1 MSERHDTLTTNTA
14 EIDGTNLDDRQKSAK
29 EKLYLDSFQNL
40 GRKAMLLTGAM
51 LAFSPSPSLAGS
63 DQKQASVSE
72 AEYEALMALPWN
84 IETAILRAEMNV
96 FVGDQVGLSQASS
109 AQYNRRLFTNK
120 PPYNTGA
127 LAIMK
132 RYEDYLRSQTEQID
146 ANPDAW
152 IRRVDNF
159 IDPYSQYCTSNQA
172 VSGLVKYRLNPKNKT
187 KVQIQSANLAAS
199 GDEQAS
205 VDDFNNDGV
214 STSFTVACREKD
226 TYKLIIGGMVI
237 DKQRD
242 HFVAGSNKVTLMD
255 TTKSAPTDSARK
267 TTLKRNTVD
276 FTPSKDKTRPRMLVI
291 KLQTFSRFHPANV
304 SPSQFEYMLRKPTT
318 RWKTVKIEKGEK
330 PGNSTL
336 STTWARQ

>member
-120 PPYNTGA
+120 PPYNTGP

-152 IRRVDNF
+152 IRRVDTF

-172 VSGLVKYRLNPKNKT
+172 VSGLVKYRLNPKNK
-187 KVQIQSANLAAS
+187 KRVQVQSANLAAS

-226 TYKLIIGGMVI
+226 TYKLTIGGMI
-237 DKQRD
+237 ADKRRTRFISSGD
-242 HFVAGSNKVTLMD
+242 KISTLLD
-255 TTKSAPTDSARK
+255 TTLTTPTD
-267 TTLKRNTVD
+267 TLKKTQTKHLSLK
-276 FTPSKDKTRPRMLVI
+276 FTPNKDKTRPRMLI
-291 KLQTFSRFHPANV
+291 MRLKTLSRFHPKTFA
-304 SPSQFEYMLRKPTT
+304 PREYQYMLRKPTT
-318 RWKTVKIEKGEK
+318 RWKTVKLEKGEK
-330 PGNSTL
+330 PGNNTL
-336 STTWARQ
+336 STSYRN